1 MKQWQIFLIF
11 GLFMLVLNSFD
22 SAEAA
27 ASPISISS
35 DSDSGDILE
44 GEFLVFTL
52 TLDSND
58 TRYNKMEV
66 YMVAN
71 WPSGIA
77 WSYYLLDNYGDELD
91 SNLIRMG
98 RGEQATINIMII
110 CEGLCSAGDT
120 NELRIYG
127 LTDPRFYLTDYGEG
141 EDPGNHTDTC
151 GSADCKN
158 DTTPASSSA
167 NITNIISLNL
177 NARTGYASVIMCDAV
192 ASIGDNVFTPGDTYL
207 WGYTLTNTGWLSDSY
222 RFDVDVTR
230 DGYDIWYWEIDAG
243 ILDGKVLTGQSNSS
257 SSAVHSIEASMS
269 ITPVTNAT
277 SGVYNVE
284 LTVASAGGGADAGCS
299 FDVVIPGSETEEET
313 TGDPANETA
322 EEETKEETE
331 ELPEEVSAISLIPV
345 LISIGLIAVS
355 RRK

>member
-1 MKQWQIFLIF
+1 MKQWQIFLIY
-11 GLFMLVLNSFD
+11 GLFMLVLSSFD

-110 CEGLCSAGDT
+110 CEELC
-120 NELRIYG
+120 L
-127 LTDPRFYLTDYGEG
+127 
-141 EDPGNHTDTC
+141 
-151 GSADCKN
+151 
-158 DTTPASSSA
+158 
-167 NITNIISLNL
+167 
-177 NARTGYASVIMCDAV
+177 
-192 ASIGDNVFTPGDTYL
+192 
-207 WGYTLTNTGWLSDSY
+207 
-222 RFDVDVTR
+222 
-230 DGYDIWYWEIDAG
+230 
-243 ILDGKVLTGQSNSS
+243 
-257 SSAVHSIEASMS
+257 
-269 ITPVTNAT
+269 
-277 SGVYNVE
+277 
-284 LTVASAGGGADAGCS
+284 
-299 FDVVIPGSETEEET
+299 
-313 TGDPANETA
+313 
-322 EEETKEETE
+322 
-331 ELPEEVSAISLIPV
+331 SLIH
-345 LISIGLIAVS
+345 I
-355 RRK
+355 